1 MNYQRKGRYLAN
13 KKKRH
18 LHKSVVVIGMGRFG
32 SSLARELMKNG
43 HEVLGIDTDE
53 KLVQSMSLDLT
64 HSVKADTTDE
74 AVLKELGI
82 SEFDSAVVAIGA
94 DIEASILTTSLLL
107 QLGVKN
113 VWAKANSESHG
124 RILRQLGAHHV
135 VFPEYDMGLRVAH
148 MVSGESLEY
157 VPIDEDFVMVKT
169 YVPNQFDGKALADA
183 KIRATFGI
191 TVVATSKG
199 DGKYTPAFPD
209 TVLRTGDQIVVAGPK
224 GPLDQFCQL
233 DNE

>member
-1 MNYQRKGRYLAN
+1 MAN

-18 LHKSVVVIGMGRFG
+18 WHKSVVVIGMGRFG

-64 HSVKADTTDE
+64 HTVKADTTDE
-74 AVLKELGI
+74 AVLRELGI

-124 RILRQLGAHHV
+124 RILNQLGAHHV

-157 VPIDEDFVMVKT
+157 VPIDKDFVMVKT
-169 YVPNQFDGKALADA
+169 YVPNVFDGKALADA

>member
-1 MNYQRKGRYLAN
+1 
-13 KKKRH
+13 
-18 LHKSVVVIGMGRFG
+18 
-32 SSLARELMKNG
+32 
-43 HEVLGIDTDE
+43 
-53 KLVQSMSLDLT
+53 
-64 HSVKADTTDE
+64 
-74 AVLKELGI
+74 
-82 SEFDSAVVAIGA
+82 
-94 DIEASILTTSLLL
+94 
-107 QLGVKN
+107 
-113 VWAKANSESHG
+113 
-124 RILRQLGAHHV
+124 
-135 VFPEYDMGLRVAH
+135 

-224 GPLDQFCQL
+224 EPLDQFCQL